1 VVGALAGDCITKN
14 WIGEREVERAVGLVL
29 LAGKES
35 RTSLGSLS

>member
-1 VVGALAGDCITKN
+1 MVGAPAGDCITKN
-14 WIGEREVERAVGLVL
+14 WIGESEVERAVGVGL